1 MKLKYRKI
9 KKKELESVVDLISR
23 ARKPYTKFLI
33 YKEMGAKKTTIK
45 DLTENIHHR
54 EFRVLVL
61 NDEIIGFCSYKKKSN
76 DFTWLNN
83 FYIDPKYQ
91 RKGYGEEF
99 LNFVE
104 EETKYLSKYLV
115 LEYWPDAVWAKYFY
129 EKNGYREIPDILKS
143 KSEYTKILL
152 KKMSG

>member
-1 MKLKYRKI
+1 MKLGYRKL
-9 KKKELESVVDLISR
+9 KKNEFKSVVGLINC
-23 ARKPYTKFLI
+23 ARKPYTKFPI
-33 YKEMGAKKTTIK
+33 YKEMGAKKTAVK
-45 DLTENIHHR
+45 DLAENIHHR

-61 NDEIIGFCSYKKKSN
+61 RDEVIGFCSFKKKSD

-91 RKGYGEEF
+91 RRGYGEKF
-99 LNFVE
+99 LNFFE
-104 EETKYLSKYLV
+104 KEAKNLSKYIS

-129 EKNGYREIPDILKS
+129 EKNGYKEMPDVLRS

-152 KKMSG
+152 KING